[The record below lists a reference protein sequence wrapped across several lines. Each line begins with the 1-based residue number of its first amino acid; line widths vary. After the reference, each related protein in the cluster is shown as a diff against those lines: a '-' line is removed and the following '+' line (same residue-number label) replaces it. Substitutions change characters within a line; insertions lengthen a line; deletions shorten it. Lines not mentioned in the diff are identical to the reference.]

1 MSIRI
6 RDGKKILKCCLH
18 FLILFLNHANKISK
32 IRKNHRRHSE
42 SSVLIFIIS
51 RDCLFKLAYTVEKL
65 RNYCWKRSSGGNSLT

>member
-1 MSIRI
+1 MHSTAT
-6 RDGKKILKCCLH
+6 KS
-18 FLILFLNHANKISK
+18 LFLNYNNKIFK
-32 IRKNHRRHSE
+32 DLEKNYRRHSE